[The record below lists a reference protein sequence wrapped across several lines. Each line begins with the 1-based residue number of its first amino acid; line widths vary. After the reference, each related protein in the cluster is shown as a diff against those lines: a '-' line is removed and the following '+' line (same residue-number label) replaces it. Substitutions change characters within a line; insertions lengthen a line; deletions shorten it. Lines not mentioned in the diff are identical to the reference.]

1 LTREQRRIRRLNQL
15 ETAAFWL
22 VVFGGG
28 ALILLLVG
36 ILS

>member
-1 LTREQRRIRRLNQL
+1 MRRLNRL
-15 ETAAFWL
+15 ETAAFWF

-28 ALILLLVG
+28 ALMILLVG

>member
-1 LTREQRRIRRLNQL
+1 MRRLNRL
-15 ETAAFWL
+15 ENAAFWL

-28 ALILLLVG
+28 GLMILLVG

>member
-1 LTREQRRIRRLNQL
+1 MRRLNRL
-15 ETAAFWL
+15 ETTAFWF

-28 ALILLLVG
+28 ALMVFLVG